1 MFTVKLKRKGKALS
15 PIFANL
21 LILAIVTVL
30 FIPVFFWTTGLTVE
44 TKSFWELSGLIANER
59 IVVEEVNLKG
69 GILSCIIYVRNI
81 GKPAVILEDVF
92 ISSDSSTLHKYLKD
106 TDFTTDYVSAVQGD
120 LITIT
125 IGNLGFMPAIDE
137 TYTIK
142 VYTTRGVGDT
152 YQIIA

>member
-1 MFTVKLKRKGKALS
+1 MLNVKLRRKGKALS

-30 FIPVFFWTTGLTVE
+30 FIPIFFWTTGLTVE

-69 GILSCIIYVRNI
+69 GVLSCIIYVRNI

-92 ISSDSSTLHKYLKD
+92 ISSDSSTLHTFLKD
-106 TDFTTDYVSAVQGD
+106 VDFSTDFKSAVQGD

-137 TYTIK
+137 TYTVQ